1 MSMTNSRRHYAN
13 HRIYRFR
20 RPLRRSR
27 HSLVT
32 YVVRYP
38 ELAFMTGFVAAPIVW
53 AIYSALDVVIKHCF

>member
-1 MSMTNSRRHYAN
+1 MNSRRHYTI

-27 HSLVT
+27 RSLVT

-38 ELAFMTGFVAAPIVW
+38 ELAFMIGFVAAPIAW
-53 AIYSALDVVIKHCF
+53 AIYCALRVF